1 MPGQADTFFGN
12 PLLNTGSALV
22 MGTLVS
28 DLVEK
33 QGVVEQL
40 QRQVDRA
47 EARCEMATLRLS
59 DVQQKNQ

>member
-1 MPGQADTFFGN
+1 M
-12 PLLNTGSALV
+12 
-22 MGTLVS
+22 MGTLVA

-47 EARCEMATLRLS
+47 EAHSEMATLRLA
-59 DVQQKNQ
+59 DLQHTNQ